1 MRFLGTLGTR
11 IIFQIGVMTPTALTH
26 LDSAA
31 FGKMG
36 GGGEKCDLTCS
47 YISCFGLYIYTHYMC
62 VCDIDMQH
70 TVNVGCFLFAVLA
83 CFSNSGFLVLLMF
96 NYKSASQEELR
107 FFWG

>member
-36 GGGEKCDLTCS
+36 GGGEKCDLTCFHFAANLWKECS
-47 YISCFGLYIYTHYMC
+47 VIFFVFHEVSCFLQNTKK
-62 VCDIDMQH
+62 VS
-70 TVNVGCFLFAVLA
+70 TT
-83 CFSNSGFLVLLMF
+83 FS
-96 NYKSASQEELR
+96 A
-107 FFWG
+107 

>member
-1 MRFLGTLGTR
+1 MGNSAIYTFFL
-11 IIFQIGVMTPTALTH
+11 IFLAL
-26 LDSAA
+26 A
-31 FGKMG
+31 
-36 GGGEKCDLTCS
+36 
-47 YISCFGLYIYTHYMC
+47 YIYIYTHYMC

>member
-36 GGGEKCDLTCS
+36 GGGEKCDLTCLTM
-47 YISCFGLYIYTHYMC
+47 YDY
-62 VCDIDMQH
+62 V
-70 TVNVGCFLFAVLA
+70 
-83 CFSNSGFLVLLMF
+83 
-96 NYKSASQEELR
+96 
-107 FFWG
+107 